1 MSRITR
7 STRPESK
14 SRDTPRSM
22 ILLDLP
28 VERNRE
34 EDPGAEGVD
43 ALGGVHDTIVA
54 RNEKLGEPPIW
65 AI

>member
-1 MSRITR
+1 
-7 STRPESK
+7 
-14 SRDTPRSM
+14 M

-43 ALGGVHDTIVA
+43 ALGGVHDTLVA
-54 RNEKLGEPPIW
+54 RNEKLGDPPIW
-65 AI
+65 AS